1 MKKGGTLKHYFKNR
15 CNYIEEWLFPVKCPV
30 CSGILLPRE
39 ALVHKE
45 CEERFSAIREPL
57 CKRCGRPLSEETAEY
72 CERCRKDK
80 ENRKDSELWDSGR
93 CAFSYQGEVASA
105 VLKIKQY
112 GTKETIAFFAR
123 RMVEF
128 HMGYLLHL
136 HPDCIVPVPL
146 HPFKKRQRGFNQ
158 AELLAEA
165 VSEEFMAYHLPVQP
179 LLKKT
184 VRTAEQ
190 KTLSGAERKRNLAHA
205 FQFEEV
211 CTKQLPSAVLLV
223 DDVFTTGSTLAACAA
238 VLKKQGV
245 RQVGFLCACLSEG
258 EL

>member
-1 MKKGGTLKHYFKNR
+1 M
-15 CNYIEEWLFPVKCPV
+15 
-30 CSGILLPRE
+30 
-39 ALVHKE
+39 LVHKE
-45 CEERFSAIREPL
+45 CEKNLAVIEEPF
-57 CKRCGRPLSEETAEY
+57 CKRCGKPLLEETEEY
-72 CERCRKDK
+72 CESCRED
-80 ENRKDSELWDSGR
+80 RKKSELWDSGR
-93 CAFSYQGEVASA
+93 CAFSYQGEIASA
-105 VLKIKQY
+105 VLRMKQY
-112 GTKETIAFFAR
+112 GTKETIAFFAHQ
-123 RMVEF
+123 MVGL
-128 HMGYLLHL
+128 HMSYLLHL

-165 VSEEFMAYHLPVQP
+165 VSEAFPVYELPVRS

-184 VRTAEQ
+184 IRTAEQ

-205 FQFEEV
+205 FRLEEA
-211 CTKQLPSAVLLV
+211 CMDQLPSVVLLI

-245 RQVGFLCACLSEG
+245 KQVGFLCACLSEG

>member
-1 MKKGGTLKHYFKNR
+1 M
-15 CNYIEEWLFPVKCPV
+15 FPAKCPV
-30 CSGILLPRE
+30 CSGVLLPRE

-45 CEERFSAIREPL
+45 CEKSLAAIEEPL

-72 CERCRKDK
+72 CGSCRKDR
-80 ENRKDSELWDSGR
+80 ENGKKSELWDSGR
-93 CAFSYQGEVASA
+93 CAFSYQGEMASA
-105 VLKIKQY
+105 VLRMKQY
-112 GTKETIAFFAR
+112 GTKETIAFFAHW
-123 RMVEF
+123 MVGL
-128 HMGYLLHL
+128 HMSYLLHL
-136 HPDCIVPVPL
+136 HPDCIIPVPL

-165 VSEEFMAYHLPVQP
+165 VSKEFQAYHLPVQP

-205 FQFEEV
+205 FRLEEADMA
-211 CTKQLPSAVLLV
+211 QLPSVVLLI

-238 VLKKQGV
+238 VLKEQGV
-245 RQVGFLCACLSEG
+245 KQVGFLCACLSEG